1 MHSHSSAPPQRAR
14 RRRSARHPATNA
26 DADADDHPN
35 SVYAGLQVTDS
46 QPLHRQSAS
55 PTPSRTRIS
64 LKHMPNSIRGRM
76 VRV

>member
-26 DADADDHPN
+26 DADDHPN

-46 QPLHRQSAS
+46 LPLDRQSAS
-55 PTPSRTRIS
+55 PTSSRTRIS